1 MVNGGDKMD
10 TLKAL
15 RKEKAAARAAG
26 LKLRAHVIGL
36 VIEKIKEN
44 KEYYIDDGETVK
56 DAEYRAV
63 KAVFHDFNMGMA
75 SGIVCEV
82 IYDHDCKKI
91 FLKNYDEITER
102 IKEIEEENGCKLD
115 DKNALPLHT
124 FYVWVFYEDIFS
136 RLEDAE

>member
-1 MVNGGDKMD
+1 MD

-36 VIEKIKEN
+36 VIESIEMDAAHYVGN
-44 KEYYIDDGETVK
+44 GETAK
-56 DAEYRAV
+56 DAEYRAI
-63 KAVFHDFNMGMA
+63 KAAFHDFNMGMA
-75 SGIVCEV
+75 SGIVGEV
-82 IYDHDCKKI
+82 IYHHDCKAI

-102 IKEIEEENGCKLD
+102 IEEIEEEIGEKLD

-124 FYVWVFYEDIFS
+124 FFVWTFYEDIFS